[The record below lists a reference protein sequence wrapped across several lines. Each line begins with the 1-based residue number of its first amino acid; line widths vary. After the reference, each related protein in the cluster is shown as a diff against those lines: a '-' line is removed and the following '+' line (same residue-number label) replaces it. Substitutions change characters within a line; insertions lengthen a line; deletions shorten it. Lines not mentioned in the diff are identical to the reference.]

1 MKAKPM
7 KKLVLATACVLG
19 SAAFLATTTNE
30 AAAAD
35 MFSVSGQIGYG
46 FNGPDGTDADINPYN
61 FALGLRADIS
71 FLPFLFIG
79 GNFMYYFG
87 ETPSLGGVELKNV
100 GSTQLGATLGV
111 ALDLGPVGI
120 RPYVMGG
127 VLLGRPGD
135 GDSTDS
141 FFVAPGAAIVYR
153 SGIFFIGPEARY
165 TIATADNFTNSFGLY
180 GTLGLGF

>member
-1 MKAKPM
+1 M
-7 KKLVLATACVLG
+7 KKLVLATACVVG
-19 SAAFLATTTNE
+19 SAAFLATPAEE
-30 AAAAD
+30 ASAAD
-35 MFSVSGQIGYG
+35 MFSLSGQIGYG
-46 FNGPDGTDADINPYN
+46 FNGPDGLDIPNAPNLYG

-87 ETPSLGGVELKNV
+87 ETPTLAGIDLDNNGF
-100 GSTQLGATLGV
+100 TQLGGTLGV

-127 VLLGRPGD
+127 VLFGRPSIENVTTNAG
-135 GDSTDS
+135 
-141 FFVAPGAAIVYR
+141 FIAPGAAIVYR
-153 SGIFFIGPEARY
+153 TGIFFIGPEARY
-165 TIATADNFTNSFGLY
+165 TIPFEDNFPNSFGLY

>member
-1 MKAKPM
+1 M
-7 KKLVLATACVLG
+7 KKTTFAAACVLG
-19 SAAFLATTTNE
+19 GVAFLATPAEE
-30 AAAAD
+30 ASAAD
-35 MFSVSGQIGYG
+35 MFSLSGQIGYG
-46 FNGPDGTDADINPYN
+46 FNGPDGLDVPNAPNPYG

-87 ETPSLGGVELKNV
+87 ETPSIPGVEDENV
-100 GSTQLGATLGV
+100 GFTQLGGTLGV

-127 VLLGRPGD
+127 VLFGRPGEKD
-135 GDSTDS
+135 ITTDS
-141 FFVAPGAAIVYR
+141 GFVAPGIAIVYR
-153 SGIFFIGPEARY
+153 TGIFFIGPEARY
-165 TIATADNFTNSFGLY
+165 TVPIEDNFPNSFGLY